1 MTKDVLTFIFFL
13 FPLFFITSLFVFF
26 LSYLVKSCD
35 VFITYRIRSFIKRE
49 EIHGVYYT
57 ETLSDKKRFYF
68 LPLIVFS
75 CLVVY
80 HYIVFRKILK
90 IDYIF
95 LDDFKYNFCVVFCVI
110 VFIIASVKTSLFE
123 GINTDK
129 MIAVFIASYF
139 MIFGY
144 YTISEHI
151 EYDRKRYRKTEN
163 SISEEKLKASKIE
176 SADLQIKIYEI
187 EEKTKNLEVALDDLY
202 SEISDVSIE
211 NYDSS
216 MQNVHSKLSD
226 VEGKLNELKSD
237 F

>member
-13 FPLFFITSLFVFF
+13 FPLFFITTLFVYF
-26 LSYLVKSCD
+26 LSNILKYFD
-35 VFITYRIRSFIKRE
+35 VFITYRIRGFVKKE
-49 EIHGVYYT
+49 ETYGVYYT
-57 ETLSDKKRFYF
+57 ETLSKKKRFYF
-68 LPLIVFS
+68 LPVIIFT

-110 VFIIASVKTSLFE
+110 VFFISSVKTSLFE
-123 GINTDK
+123 GINRDK
-129 MIAVFIASYF
+129 MIAVFIVSSF

-144 YTISEHI
+144 YTFCELI
-151 EYDRKRYRKTEN
+151 EKDRKRYSKTEN

-187 EEKTKNLEVALDDLY
+187 EEKVNNLEVELDDFN
-202 SEISDVSIE
+202 SKISDVSVE
-211 NYDSS
+211 DYDRS

-226 VEGKLNELKSD
+226 VEDKLNELKSE

>member
-35 VFITYRIRSFIKRE
+35 FFITYRIRSFIKRE

-57 ETLSDKKRFYF
+57 ETLSEKKRFYF
-68 LPLIVFS
+68 LPVIIFG

-80 HYIVFRKILK
+80 HYIIFRKILK
-90 IDYIF
+90 IDYIS
-95 LDDFKYNFCVVFCVI
+95 LDDFKENFCGVFCVI
-110 VFIIASVKTSLFE
+110 VFFIASVKTSLFE
-123 GINTDK
+123 GINRDK
-129 MIAVFIASYF
+129 MITVFIASGFIIY
-139 MIFGY
+139 GY
-144 YTISEHI
+144 YTTSELI
-151 EYDRKRYRKTEN
+151 EKDRKRYSKTEN

-176 SADLQIKIYEI
+176 SANLQIKIYEI
-187 EEKTKNLEVALDDLY
+187 EEKVNDLEIVLDDFK
-202 SEISDVSIE
+202 SKIGEVSIE

-216 MQNVHSKLSD
+216 MQNVRSKFSD